1 LNAQLFIY
9 IMFVYLRLFVVCH
22 PSPPPLDALKDI
34 FGRFGNLI
42 DIFML
47 NGKNF
52 GYAKYAS
59 KLSADDSRNV
69 SEFSQYSILL
79 TFLWER

>member
-1 LNAQLFIY
+1 
-9 IMFVYLRLFVVCH
+9 VCH
-22 PSPPPLDALKDI
+22 PSPPPLYALKDI

-52 GYAKYAS
+52 GYAKYAAKS
-59 KLSADDSRNV
+59 SADDARNV
-69 SEFSQYSILL
+69 RIPHLSSSRGSEFEG
-79 TFLWER
+79 TKCRR